1 MQTFRYEARTTS
13 GEVVRGSLEA
23 ETERGAVEKIRQMGY
38 WVVQL
43 KQAPVREGITW
54 YQLLARGYFS
64 FIFHRV
70 NVKALAIWYRS
81 FSDLLDAGMNLHEA
95 ALTLAERT
103 RSHTL
108 RQVTREIAQQA
119 VRGEPMSPVFDRYP
133 SVFPLY
139 AKALVQTGEETGL
152 LNQTLE
158 QLAAFHDSIYEIQMA
173 YRMETFYPKIV
184 LFLFLTVP
192 PIIPAVTEVSSF
204 GSLHFSW
211 LIYLRALIERIGLW
225 GFAFVAFW
233 FIWRLL
239 MQFQPIRQ
247 GWDRVKLII
256 PWIGGIMR
264 RNALSRWARSTAMLV
279 RAGVPL
285 RRGLEAAASATGNE
299 AMAAAMRREIS
310 RVLSGEPLSAVMAR
324 SREFPEQAVDMVMTG
339 ERSGNTERMLDKMAD
354 YYQSEAMVASKQ
366 TAVTAGVAFYLLMA
380 VLVGIYVIGFWVS
393 YYGNL
398 LGGAG
403 EEGLGF

>member
-1 MQTFRYEARTTS
+1 M
-13 GEVVRGSLEA
+13 VRGSLEA
-23 ETERGAVEKIRQMGY
+23 ETERGAVEKIHQMGY
-38 WVVQL
+38 WVVRL

-70 NVKALAIWYRS
+70 NAKTLAIWYRS
-81 FSDLLDAGMNLHEA
+81 FSDLLGAGMNLHEA

-103 RSHTL
+103 HNRTL
-108 RQVTREIAQQA
+108 RQVTREIAAQA
-119 VRGEPMSPVFDRYP
+119 ARGEPMSPVLDRYP

-184 LFLFLTVP
+184 LFLFIAIP

-211 LIYLRALIERIGLW
+211 PIYLRGLVERIGWW
-225 GFAFVAFW
+225 GLGLLAFW
-233 FIWRLL
+233 FMWRLL

-247 GWDRVKLII
+247 GWDRLKLII
-256 PWIGGIMR
+256 PWIGGIVR

-285 RRGLEAAASATGNE
+285 RRGLEAASSATGNE

-310 RVLSGEPLSAVMAR
+310 RVLSGEPLSAVMER
-324 SREFPEQAVDMVMTG
+324 SGEFPAQAVDMVMTG
-339 ERSGNTERMLDKMAD
+339 ERSGNIERMLDKMAD

-380 VLVGIYVIGFWVS
+380 VLVGIYVISFWVS

-403 EEGLGF
+403 GEGLSF